1 MDATVVKNG
10 MLYTINLQKWENK
23 QKKIGLKTGAKHLT
37 NYNKSKAHSYE
48 IKNRFKNISKEEKLK
63 YGERLNYSRNLN
75 YAKKNGFDSY
85 EEFIQYRLNV
95 AISLGFD
102 NFEPLREKLRSCPN
116 NLTFDEAVKFL
127 EKREKEIEI
136 KYKIFYEEFIK
147 LTSKLNDKN
156 IDSNS
161 DKEGK
166 SLIILEFSKDDVEL
180 KYKILKDYME
190 NLNNSL
196 NGNFKDFVIILYG
209 SDKNIYYK
217 KKNKKECNNLNYSC
231 LTLGINSKFN
241 YKNDCF
247 MFMRL
252 ASRRRWCKTTLDP
265 RNYKIKHDYFNYK
278 IVIYYNCLNK
288 DENDYF
294 KNIEDLEIIEA
305 FLAKKENAIYW
316 RPSTSQKQ
324 KIKKFKNIL
333 SL

>member
-1 MDATVVKNG
+1 M
-10 MLYTINLQKWENK
+10 
-23 QKKIGLKTGAKHLT
+23 
-37 NYNKSKAHSYE
+37 
-48 IKNRFKNISKEEKLK
+48 
-63 YGERLNYSRNLN
+63 
-75 YAKKNGFDSY
+75 
-85 EEFIQYRLNV
+85 
-95 AISLGFD
+95 
-102 NFEPLREKLRSCPN
+102 
-116 NLTFDEAVKFL
+116 
-127 EKREKEIEI
+127 
-136 KYKIFYEEFIK
+136 
-147 LTSKLNDKN
+147 
-156 IDSNS
+156 
-161 DKEGK
+161 
-166 SLIILEFSKDDVEL
+166 IILEFSKDDVEL

-196 NGNFKDFVIILYG
+196 NGNFKDFVTILYG
-209 SDKNIYYK
+209 SDKNIDYK

-252 ASRRRWCKTTLDP
+252 ASRRRWGKTLDP

-294 KNIEDLEIIEA
+294 KNIEDSEIIEA

-316 RPSTSQKQ
+316 RPSASQKQ